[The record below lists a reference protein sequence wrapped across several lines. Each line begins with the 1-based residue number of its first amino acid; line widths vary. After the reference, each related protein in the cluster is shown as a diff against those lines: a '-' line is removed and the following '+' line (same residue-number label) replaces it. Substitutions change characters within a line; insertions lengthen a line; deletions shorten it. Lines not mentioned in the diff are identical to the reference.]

1 MKKLKKIIKSSDKKT
16 LSVYVIIRLAI
27 ILCLVMQIVHGSWN
41 NAFLCLLTLILIT
54 LPYVLE
60 KTLKLDLPS
69 TLETIIIL
77 FIFAAEILGE
87 INNFYNVIKH
97 WDTLLHTI
105 NGFICAGIGFSL
117 IDLLNK
123 NSDKI
128 NLSPMYLLLVSFT
141 FSMTIGVLWEFCEY
155 GMDKVFLTD
164 AQKDTQI
171 TNISSVYLN
180 EEGKNESVILKDVEY
195 TLIYSKDKEGNL
207 IETRIGGYLDI
218 GLNDTMKDL
227 IVNFLGAI
235 IFNMLAYL
243 YIKDK
248 EKWHFVE
255 NLLPKKA

>member
-1 MKKLKKIIKSSDKKT
+1 MRKIKKIIKSSDKKT
-16 LSVYVIIRLAI
+16 LSVYIIIRLAI
-27 ILCLVMQIVHGSWN
+27 ILCLIMQIIHGSWN
-41 NAFLCLLTLILIT
+41 NAFLCLITLVLIT
-54 LPYVLE
+54 MPFILE
-60 KTLKLDLPS
+60 KKLKLDLPN

-97 WDTLLHTI
+97 WDTILHTI

-128 NLSPMYLLLVSFT
+128 NLSPIYLLLVSFS

-155 GMDKVFLTD
+155 GMDKIFLTD
-164 AQKDTQI
+164 AQKDTKI
-171 TNISSVYLN
+171 KDVSSTYLN
-180 EEGKNESVILKDVEY
+180 KEGKNESIVLKDVEY
-195 TLIYSKDKEGNL
+195 TIIYSKDKSNN
-207 IETRIGGYLDI
+207 IKETKVPGYLDI
-218 GLNDTMKDL
+218 GLNDTMNDL
-227 IVNFLGAI
+227 IVNFIGAL
-235 IFNMLAYL
+235 IFNLLAYL

-255 NLLPKKA
+255 HLLPKKA